1 MAKAIIM
8 PQVGQDIKT
17 GAIVEWCVKEND
29 YVNKGDI
36 VAIVESDKATF
47 EVEAYESGVLLKILY
62 DAGAEVPVLDPIA
75 YIGEPGEDIE
85 ELESADI
92 VTDETIEITPSEKTK
107 VEKETEEL
115 QKQNIAVSPAAKRV
129 AREYGIDLSKITGS
143 GPDGRIRKQDVLAA
157 VSSTPA
163 PIESEPGSYQP
174 DAEAGFSMRDNWC
187 GIKEQPVAYHTK
199 ETVMK
204 AIIFDCD
211 GVLADTERDGHRVA
225 FNMAFAEK
233 GYTVEWG
240 VELYGKLLEVSGG
253 KERMKHYFDNHGW
266 PRDIE
271 DKDASIKELHK
282 LKTDFFMQIIES
294 GELPLRPGVARL
306 VDEAIAADVTLAV
319 CSTSHERAVNLVV
332 EKLLGPER
340 KARFSAILAGDVV
353 SKKKPDP
360 EIYNLASERLSL
372 EPSGCVVIEDN
383 RNGLLSA
390 KAAGMYCVITTNG
403 YTKDEDFTEADLVVS
418 ELGDPPNVQVTL
430 ENIRN
435 IIKKS

>member
-1 MAKAIIM
+1 MAKPIIM

-17 GAIVEWCVKEND
+17 GIVVEWCVKEND

-75 YIGEPGEDIE
+75 YIGEPGEDIK
-85 ELESADI
+85 ELESAD
-92 VTDETIEITPSEKTK
+92 VATNKTIEITPPRKEK
-107 VEKETEEL
+107 VEKETKL
-115 QKQNIAVSPAAKRV
+115 PRKGGITVSPAAKRV
-129 AREYGIDLSKITGS
+129 ARKYGVDLSKITGS
-143 GPDGRIRKQDVLAA
+143 GPDGRILKQDVLSA
-157 VSSTPA
+157 VSSTTSN
-163 PIESEPGSYQP
+163 IQ
-174 DAEAGFSMRDNWC
+174 
-187 GIKEQPVAYHTK
+187 EQPAINHTK

-211 GVLADTERDGHRVA
+211 GVLADTERDGHRAA
-225 FNMAFAEK
+225 FNRAFAEK
-233 GYTVEWG
+233 GYATEWG
-240 VELYGKLLEVSGG
+240 VDLYGELLEVSGG
-253 KERMKHYFDNHGW
+253 KERMKHYFDNYGW
-266 PRDIE
+266 PSDVV
-271 DKDASIKELHK
+271 DKESTIKELHK

-340 KARFSAILAGDVV
+340 KASFSAILAGDVV

-360 EIYNLASERLSL
+360 EIYNLASERLGL
-372 EPSGCVVIEDN
+372 EPSECVVIEDN

-403 YTKDEDFTEADLVVS
+403 YTKDEDFTEADRVVS
-418 ELGDPPNVQVTL
+418 ELGDPTNVQVTL

-435 IIKKS
+435 IVEKS

>member
-1 MAKAIIM
+1 MANAIVM

-75 YIGEPGEDIE
+75 YIGEPGENIE
-85 ELESADI
+85 ELESI
-92 VTDETIEITPSEKTK
+92 GVTTNEAVEITPSQEAKS
-107 VEKETEEL
+107 EKETNL
-115 QKQNIAVSPAAKRV
+115 PRKPGAAISPAAKRV
-129 AREYGIDLSKITGS
+129 AREHGIDLSNITGS
-143 GPDGRIRKQDVLAA
+143 GPDGRILKQDVLTAT
-157 VSSTPA
+157 SSIA
-163 PIESEPGSYQP
+163 PDIQ
-174 DAEAGFSMRDNWC
+174 
-187 GIKEQPVAYHTK
+187 EQPGRHHTK
-199 ETVMK
+199 EAVMK

-225 FNMAFAEK
+225 FNKAFEK
-233 GYTVEWG
+233 KGCATEWG

-253 KERMKHYFDNHGW
+253 KERMRHYFDSHGW
-266 PRDIE
+266 PGDVE
-271 DKDASIKELHK
+271 DKDAFIKELHK

-306 VDEAIAADVTLAV
+306 IDEAIAADVTLAV
-319 CSTSHERAVNLVV
+319 CSTSHERAVNLVA
-332 EKLLGPER
+332 EKLLGPKR
-340 KARFSAILAGDVV
+340 KACFSAILAGDVV

-360 EIYNLASERLSL
+360 EIYNLASERLRL
-372 EPSGCVVIEDN
+372 EPSECVVIEDN
-383 RNGLLSA
+383 RNGLLAA
-390 KAAGMYCVITTNG
+390 KAAGMYCFITTNG

-418 ELGDPPNVQVTL
+418 ELGDPPNVQATL
-430 ENIRN
+430 ETIRN
-435 IIKKS
+435 IVEKSCPP